1 MTMAGRIG
9 EFGASP
15 NKLAALGMN
24 VVLAVNLAVS
34 AWWSLAFLRGRR
46 PFGAVARWQARYLPV
61 IGAWALVVAVVVWSS
76 LPDSACCRNA
86 RRGCRLPTS
95 GSASPRL
102 ESWPEADSRATTSA
116 RFTTTFNVG

>member
-1 MTMAGRIG
+1 MQEAVLAVTLGALTWITWQLRVRQLRRAGRIG

-61 IGAWALVVAVVVWSS
+61 IGAWALVVALGFPV
-76 LPDSACCRNA
+76 LF
-86 RRGCRLPTS
+86 GF
-95 GSASPRL
+95 G
-102 ESWPEADSRATTSA
+102 
-116 RFTTTFNVG
+116 